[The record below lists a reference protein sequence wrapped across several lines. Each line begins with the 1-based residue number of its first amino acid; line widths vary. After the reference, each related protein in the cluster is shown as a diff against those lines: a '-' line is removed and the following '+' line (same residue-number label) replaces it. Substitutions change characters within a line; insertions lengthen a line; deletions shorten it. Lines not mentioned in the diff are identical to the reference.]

1 MPRLNGSEGIFVS
14 SSSSSSSSFF
24 LFFFFFSFFFF
35 FVGGVGDSLESCLW
49 LDSAL

>member
-14 SSSSSSSSFF
+14 SSSSFFFSF
-24 LFFFFFSFFFF
+24 LFFFSFFFF

>member
-14 SSSSSSSSFF
+14 SSSSSSSSSSFF
-24 LFFFFFSFFFF
+24 LLLFFFFFL
-35 FVGGVGDSLESCLW
+35 GGVGDSLESCLW

>member
-14 SSSSSSSSFF
+14 SSSSSSSSSSYFF
-24 LFFFFFSFFFF
+24 YCFIFFFF